1 MYIPWHTTPASSN
14 LPQRYWGLVLYVQFS
29 RVDSVPV
36 QLTSVNSS
44 GATSSLNTSLV
55 RPIAPR
61 KDVQGVEEDGL
72 V

>member
-1 MYIPWHTTPASSN
+1 M
-14 LPQRYWGLVLYVQFS
+14 
-29 RVDSVPV
+29 

-55 RPIAPR
+55 RPIAPG

-72 V
+72 VDKITKYVHN